1 MATPNSNPFQ
11 LKATF
16 TFLVMI
22 LALTISSATSRRI
35 LDEEPATPTV
45 APEGPD
51 TDDAPASGIAAG
63 ADVAAPATSA
73 GAGTPTSAGAGATS
87 VAAPAGGTT
96 DADAVIPTP
105 GGAGAAGGAGAD
117 HPATAGAAVAGEEDD
132 HIFSFF
138 MHDIL
143 GGSNPSAIA
152 VTGIA
157 TNPSLSGQVPFAKPN
172 GAVLAVDNGVP
183 VNNGNSGI
191 ISNNNIPFLTGL
203 SGTTPNIIQN
213 NGNNNIIG
221 GGNGYP
227 ALNLAQLGSGVTF
240 QKLMF
245 GTMTV
250 FDDELT
256 EGHEL
261 NSGLVGK
268 AQGFY
273 IASSEDGTSQSMAF
287 TVMFHSGSYSDS
299 LSFFG
304 VHRVRV
310 SESHL
315 AIMGGT
321 GKYVNAKGFATV
333 KTFPAA
339 NQQTDGVETLLHI
352 TVYLAY

>member
-1 MATPNSNPFQ
+1 MATSNSNPFQ
-11 LKATF
+11 LKSLF
-16 TFLVMI
+16 TFLVI
-22 LALTISSATSRRI
+22 LALTITSATSRRI
-35 LDEEPATPTV
+35 LDEVLSTPTV
-45 APEGPD
+45 APEAPH
-51 TDDAPASGIAAG
+51 DADESTPTSGVSTTNGVATPVGTGAGIPASGVAGASSVPAPTTRAG
-63 ADVAAPATSA
+63 ADQPVTA
-73 GAGTPTSAGAGATS
+73 
-87 VAAPAGGTT
+87 
-96 DADAVIPTP
+96 
-105 GGAGAAGGAGAD
+105 GAGAD
-117 HPATAGAAVAGEEDD
+117 HPATAAPAIAGEDD
-132 HIFSFF
+132 HVFSFF

-203 SGTTPNIIQN
+203 SGTTPNVIQN
-213 NGNNNIIG
+213 NGNNNNIIG

-227 ALNLAQLGSGVTF
+227 AINMAQLGSGVTF

-256 EGHEL
+256 EGHDL

-268 AQGFY
+268 SQGFY
-273 IASSEDGTSQSMAF
+273 ISSSEDGTSQTMAF

>member
-1 MATPNSNPFQ
+1 MAPFSKSLQFFHNIPTNAAILSFLIILSSLVNITSARILIDDDTNNNAAAPIINPAPPSNGPGGSVGTPVTAGANPDHT
-11 LKATF
+11 TF
-16 TFLVMI
+16 TFY
-22 LALTISSATSRRI
+22 
-35 LDEEPATPTV
+35 
-45 APEGPD
+45 
-51 TDDAPASGIAAG
+51 
-63 ADVAAPATSA
+63 
-73 GAGTPTSAGAGATS
+73 
-87 VAAPAGGTT
+87 
-96 DADAVIPTP
+96 
-105 GGAGAAGGAGAD
+105 
-117 HPATAGAAVAGEEDD
+117 
-132 HIFSFF
+132 

-152 VTGIA
+152 VTGIV
-157 TNPSLSGQVPFAKPN
+157 TNPAVGGQVPFAKPN
-172 GAVLAVDNGVP
+172 GAVLPLNNGVP
-183 VNNGNSGI
+183 VNNANSGI
-191 ISNNNIPFLTGL
+191 LNNNNNLPFLTGL
-203 SGTTPNIIQN
+203 SGTASNNLIQN
-213 NGNNNIIG
+213 NNNNNIIG
-221 GGNGYP
+221 GGFGFP
-227 ALNLAQLGSGVTF
+227 ALNIGQMANGANF

-273 IASSEDGTSQSMAF
+273 VASSEDGMSQTMAF
-287 TVMFHSGSYSDS
+287 NVMFRSGSYADS

-304 VHRVRV
+304 VHRTAV

-333 KTFPAA
+333 KTFPANLGGGA
-339 NQQTDGVETLLHI
+339 PHITDGLETVLEI

>member
-1 MATPNSNPFQ
+1 MTTSNFNPFQ
-11 LKATF
+11 LKSIF
-16 TFLVMI
+16 TILVI
-22 LALTISSATSRRI
+22 LALTITSTTSARRI
-35 LDEEPATPTV
+35 LDEEPIVSP
-45 APEGPD
+45 
-51 TDDAPASGIAAG
+51 DAPADKDESTPASGVSIG
-63 ADVAAPATSA
+63 TSVTGA
-73 GAGTPTSAGAGATS
+73 GAGVP
-87 VAAPAGGTT
+87 APAGV
-96 DADAVIPTP
+96 AAH
-105 GGAGAAGGAGAD
+105 AGAE
-117 HPATAGAAVAGEEDD
+117 HPATAGAAPVVAGEDD

-183 VNNGNSGI
+183 VNNGNNGI

-203 SGTTPNIIQN
+203 SGTTPNVVQN
-213 NGNNNIIG
+213 NGNNIIG

-227 ALNLAQLGSGVTF
+227 ALNMVQLGSGVTF

-245 GTMTV
+245 GTLTV

-261 NSGLVGK
+261 NSGLIGK
-268 AQGFY
+268 SQGFY
-273 IASSEDGTSQSMAF
+273 ISSSEDGSSQTMAF

-339 NQQTDGVETLLHI
+339 NQETDGVETLLHI